1 MHHDA
6 AAVDAYAEASIPA
19 SSTAVVN
26 PTTVA
31 PSAELD
37 YAAQRQD
44 AAIDTLPSDAFCVS
58 PPTMAQVP
66 HPRLEDG
73 VETAAPSA
81 GTPVPSLSATTTTT
95 AVARE
100 SSHPHLHLLHIIQQ
114 QQERIAVLQ
123 ASLAHAARS
132 AQSSYEALESLQGK
146 PRVPA
151 CTGRIRAVSVASS
164 PVGRASAP
172 LASIAEVA
180 SAVANTVRWADS
192 VVVTPVPT
200 SPVSCGSFTE
210 WKDDLPQAECCS
222 HTPSSP
228 STAPATFSPLPV
240 VLLDITS
247 MFTTRSTPAAAA
259 HPEMQPSSLSTHR
272 RSSETQTDFVA
283 TESTT
288 PTDKD
293 IGGSSDAT
301 RQLMDQLRGELAGAQ
316 RRLPT
321 ADTSV
326 LWHRAS
332 MLALQQRCSPNVSSR
347 EPADA
352 VSSCHGD
359 SGASRRVD
367 SVSGVDGASCEGAAT
382 ECLVHD
388 DKRKDMKELQRL
400 RLLLRFSE
408 LKKDSDRLA
417 EVEGALRESSA
428 AQLRLRQRCD
438 CLERENSQRGDCLR
452 AIVSCIETTLAASS
466 SGTVGNRRDGSTA
479 TAAASI
485 EMSDRLASLLRYVL
499 HLCTDAALS
508 PSAHKSPLPL
518 PHPSP
523 PKARQS
529 TVQSRQDRLHKA
541 VSDSR
546 HGGRSLPFRPLSR
559 MASWNGSG
567 AAAAAALGERRA
579 SKH

>member
-1 MHHDA
+1 METLAHQDA
-6 AAVDAYAEASIPA
+6 AAVDAYVEASIPA
-19 SSTAVVN
+19 ASTAVVN
-26 PTTVA
+26 SATVT
-31 PSAELD
+31 PSTELD

-44 AAIDTLPSDAFCVS
+44 VVKETLPSDAFCVS

-66 HPRLEDG
+66 LPRLEDG
-73 VETAAPSA
+73 VEAAAPSV
-81 GTPVPSLSATTTTT
+81 GTPVPSLSATTTIT

-132 AQSSYEALESLQGK
+132 AQRSSEALESLQGK

-151 CTGRIRAVSVASS
+151 CTGRIRAVGVASS
-164 PVGRASAP
+164 PAGRASAP
-172 LASIAEVA
+172 LASIAEVT

-192 VVVTPVPT
+192 VAATPMPT

-222 HTPSSP
+222 HTPSPP
-228 STAPATFSPLPV
+228 SIAPATFSPLPV

-247 MFTTRSTPAAAA
+247 MFTTRSTRAAAA

-272 RSSETQTDFVA
+272 RSSETQTDSVA
-283 TESTT
+283 TEPTT
-288 PTDKD
+288 PTDKY
-293 IGGSSDAT
+293 IGGSSGAT

-326 LWHRAS
+326 LWRRAS
-332 MLALQQRCSPNVSSR
+332 MLALQQSCAPGASSR

-352 VSSCHGD
+352 
-359 SGASRRVD
+359 
-367 SVSGVDGASCEGAAT
+367 
-382 ECLVHD
+382 
-388 DKRKDMKELQRL
+388 RKDMEELQRL

-417 EVEGALRESSA
+417 EVEDALR
-428 AQLRLRQRCD
+428 D
-438 CLERENSQRGDCLR
+438 
-452 AIVSCIETTLAASS
+452 

-479 TAAASI
+479 TAAAPI
-485 EMSDRLASLLRYVL
+485 EMSDKLVSLLRYVL

-508 PSAHKSPLPL
+508 PSAHKAPLPL

-529 TVQSRQDRLHKA
+529 SVHSRQDRLHKA

-546 HGGRSLPFRPLSR
+546 DGGRSLPLRPPSR
-559 MASWNGSG
+559 MASWHGSG
-567 AAAAAALGERRA
+567 AAAATALGERRA

>member
-1 MHHDA
+1 
-6 AAVDAYAEASIPA
+6 
-19 SSTAVVN
+19 
-26 PTTVA
+26 
-31 PSAELD
+31 
-37 YAAQRQD
+37 
-44 AAIDTLPSDAFCVS
+44 
-58 PPTMAQVP
+58 MAQVP
-66 HPRLEDG
+66 LPRLEDG
-73 VETAAPSA
+73 VEAAAPSV
-81 GTPVPSLSATTTTT
+81 GTPVPSLSATTTIT

-132 AQSSYEALESLQGK
+132 AQRSSEALESLQGK

-151 CTGRIRAVSVASS
+151 CTGRIRAVGVASS
-164 PVGRASAP
+164 PAGRASAP
-172 LASIAEVA
+172 LASIAEVT

-192 VVVTPVPT
+192 VAATPMPT

-222 HTPSSP
+222 HTPSPP
-228 STAPATFSPLPV
+228 SIAPATFSPLPV

-247 MFTTRSTPAAAA
+247 MFTTRSTRAAAA

-272 RSSETQTDFVA
+272 RSSETQTDSVA
-283 TESTT
+283 TEPTT
-288 PTDKD
+288 PTDKY
-293 IGGSSDAT
+293 IGGSSGAT

-326 LWHRAS
+326 LWRRAS
-332 MLALQQRCSPNVSSR
+332 MLALQQSCAPGASSR

-352 VSSCHGD
+352 VSSCNGG
-359 SGASRRVD
+359 SGASRRFD
-367 SVSGVDGASCEGAAT
+367 SVPGGDGASCEGAAT
-382 ECLVHD
+382 ECIVHD
-388 DKRKDMKELQRL
+388 DKRKDMEELQRL

-417 EVEGALRESSA
+417 EVEDALRESSS

-438 CLERENSQRGDCLR
+438 FLEHENSQRGDCLR
-452 AIVSCIETTLAASS
+452 AIASCVETTLAASS

-479 TAAASI
+479 TAAAPI
-485 EMSDRLASLLRYVL
+485 EMSDKLVSLLRYVL

-508 PSAHKSPLPL
+508 PSAHKAPLPL

-529 TVQSRQDRLHKA
+529 SVHSRQDRLHKA

-546 HGGRSLPFRPLSR
+546 DGGRSLPLRPPSR
-559 MASWNGSG
+559 MASWHGSG
-567 AAAAAALGERRA
+567 AAAATALGERRA